1 MNKTPQI
8 IKLNVSP
15 LLTNSTVYT
24 EQQLLPSILTSLLY
38 NKPDYSGGNPFAK
51 MAASIV
57 KTTAQETAT
66 NILSDTMSSIGN
78 KGIKG
83 IKNIK
88 GIKKT
93 SSRSSKKSSSRSPI
107 KKSRSQS
114 PNKRSN
120 SPDTHVKQPIEK
132 KPIEKKPIEKKPIE
146 KKPIQMKQDVD
157 ISNSTTS
164 LPDSIEYP
172 KIKTPS
178 RSSKKSSSRSP
189 IKKSRSQSPNKRSN
203 SPDTRVKQPIEKKPI
218 QMKQDV
224 DISNSATSLPDSIEY
239 PKIKNPSRR
248 NHTLSSKKSNKD
260 SPSRSNIN
268 SANKQPS
275 HDQTRQ
281 DTGPAQRPSS
291 RQYSSPTKQK
301 QQSDENVPDNSDI
314 TSTNRR
320 SRRSRRDQNKQD
332 YTQTQVPS
340 KQNKES
346 TRDKSNRTSN
356 IKHSYNQDDELDQN
370 YAGQDYEPAQN
381 QQDGEPDQ
389 NDAGQDYE
397 PDQND
402 AGQDYEPYQN
412 DAGQDY
418 EPDQNDAGQDYKP
431 DQNVEEIKKIK
442 KRIQQNK
449 RELKLLNRALAQKQG
464 YL

>member
-93 SSRSSKKSSSRSPI
+93 S
-107 KKSRSQS
+107 
-114 PNKRSN
+114 
-120 SPDTHVKQPIEK
+120 
-132 KPIEKKPIEKKPIE
+132 
-146 KKPIQMKQDVD
+146 
-157 ISNSTTS
+157 
-164 LPDSIEYP
+164 
-172 KIKTPS
+172 S

-397 PDQND
+397 P
-402 AGQDYEPYQN
+402 YQN